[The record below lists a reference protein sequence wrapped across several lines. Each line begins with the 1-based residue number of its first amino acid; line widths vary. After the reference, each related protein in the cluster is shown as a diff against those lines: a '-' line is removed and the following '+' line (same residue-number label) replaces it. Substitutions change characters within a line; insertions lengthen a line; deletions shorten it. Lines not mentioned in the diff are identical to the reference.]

1 MSDIINGGPGG
12 EGKHGQA
19 RALVEAAL
27 RARRAG
33 QTDRSA
39 LLLDEAQRVDPQSV
53 EDLLMEL
60 APGDQV
66 PGRATRFDP
75 ARADAEVAAM
85 SRTIEPKSDSPS
97 RSGITG
103 NGSGADSQ

>member
-27 RARRAG
+27 RARLSG
-33 QTDRSA
+33 QTERSA

-60 APGDQV
+60 APGRD
-66 PGRATRFDP
+66 TRFDP
-75 ARADAEVAAM
+75 DRADAEVAAM
-85 SRTIEPKSDSPS
+85 SRTIEPKSDAPS

-103 NGSGADSQ
+103 TGSGADSQ